1 MSIFKNLM
9 IDRVL
14 DITDYDKTTGQARF
28 VLPEVSDFS
37 LNVTTNEDEITD
49 ATGSPVAILE
59 SAKQAELSGNSAF
72 HNFELLAQ
80 QSAGDIETKGLNV
93 PILEIKTIGNDG
105 TVTLG
110 QTPVG
115 ETGAEIPYIYI
126 RNNDG
131 TQGDT
136 LEQDTEAASATA
148 GANGKYS
155 VTGKTVTFDSSLA
168 GKSVYIPYTYAA
180 TNAMYFASKDDKF
193 TTSSRIVVRI
203 LVRNVC
209 NDNEVTVLTIVSDNA
224 KLTSAF
230 DLTFARGESHPFTY
244 RVMPA
249 YCGATGKNLYE
260 MYLMDSADYT
270 EE

>member
-14 DITDYDKTTGQARF
+14 DITDYDKTTGKARF

-80 QSAGDIETKGLNV
+80 QSAGDIETTGLTI

-105 TVTLG
+105 TITLG
-110 QTPVG
+110 QTPAG
-115 ETGAEIPYIYI
+115 KAGSEILYIYI

-136 LEQDTEAASATA
+136 LEQDTDAAS
-148 GANGKYS
+148 GKFS
-155 VTGKTVTFDSSLA
+155 VNGKTVTFDSALA
-168 GKSVYIPYTYAA
+168 GKSVYVPYTYTA
-180 TNAMYFASKDDKF
+180 TNGMYFASKDDKF

-270 EE
+270 ED